1 MAQAAVVVDVLEKL
15 LVFFCFF
22 VFLKKIICHFLRH
35 QGMTHLVTIRRQ
47 LQRYQIEQSPRDL

>member
-22 VFLKKIICHFLRH
+22 LKKIICHFLRH
-35 QGMTHLVTIRRQ
+35 QGMIHLVTIQRQ

>member
-15 LVFFCFF
+15 LVFFCFC
-22 VFLKKIICHFLRH
+22 FLKKIICHFLRH
-35 QGMTHLVTIRRQ
+35 QGMIHLVTIQRQ